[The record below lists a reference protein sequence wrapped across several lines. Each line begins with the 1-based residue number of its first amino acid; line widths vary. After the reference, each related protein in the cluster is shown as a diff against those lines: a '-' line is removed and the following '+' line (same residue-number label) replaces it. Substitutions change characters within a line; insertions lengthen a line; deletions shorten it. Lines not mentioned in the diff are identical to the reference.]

1 MTVFTPDCV
10 ERMVAK
16 GTFRK
21 VALKDL
27 KNADFDEAFLFRFP
41 SNSIIN
47 EMNGDG
53 DWIEVWDY
61 ATDATWVSTARG
73 EIPATPETIIYV
85 R

>member
-1 MTVFTPDCV
+1 MTVFTPECV
-10 ERMVAK
+10 ELMVAK

-27 KNADFDEAFLFRFP
+27 LKTDFDEAFLFRFP

-53 DWIEVWDY
+53 DWLEIQDFAVDS
-61 ATDATWVSTARG
+61 TWVSTARG
-73 EIPATPETIIYV
+73 EIPATPDTIIYV